1 MFSISWGGWDVL
13 QSAVVFLSASWGYE
27 GAGGL
32 DWYSSEGRAKADNIA
47 PFGRVR
53 KTINLKRTG
62 KVLKIK
68 LYGILFLVCEG
79 DRQAT
84 ISPL

>member
-1 MFSISWGGWDVL
+1 MFSISWAGWDVL
-13 QSAVVFLSASWGYE
+13 QSEVAFLTASWSYE

-32 DWYSSEGRAKADNIA
+32 DWYCTEDRAKADNIA
-47 PFGRVR
+47 PFWRVR

-68 LYGILFLVCEG
+68 LYGMLFLLC
-79 DRQAT
+79 
-84 ISPL
+84 